1 MEGFCDNLSLLTP
14 LKKKRE
20 RKKEKEFG
28 REAIEKKF
36 KNNVTR
42 ILTYISTQSMTSV
55 RCGVRKEPSLRGMAS
70 RSFTGLQ
77 CSIFGQH
84 S

>member
-1 MEGFCDNLSLLTP
+1 MEGFCDNLSLITP
-14 LKKKRE
+14 SKKKRE
-20 RKKEKEFG
+20 REKEKECG

-42 ILTYISTQSMTSV
+42 ILTYISTHWMSSV
-55 RCGVRKEPSLRGMAS
+55 SCGVRKEPSLRGMATG
-70 RSFTGLQ
+70 SFTVLQ
-77 CSIFGQH
+77 CSVFGQH